1 MFGEFDV
8 VARDTMYL
16 VQGNPNSHSVCFGS
30 SRESWDRGVMQV
42 GHCIQKLSAVS
53 IFRVPGRIG

>member
-1 MFGEFDV
+1 MFGELDV

-30 SRESWDRGVMQV
+30 SGEFGGQGSNASGTL
-42 GHCIQKLSAVS
+42 HPEALSS
-53 IFRVPGRIG
+53 Y